1 MRKNS
6 SKSFGYLFFLIF
18 LGLALWVFVK
28 NQNINYWFIGIGTFF
43 LLLTL
48 IKSKLL
54 NLLNDIWIKF
64 GELLGRII
72 APIIMSMIFFLIVTP
87 IGLILKMFHKDL
99 LNLKFNKN
107 KTYWMKKDKTI
118 QSMDKQF

>member
-18 LGLALWVFVK
+18 LGLALWAFIK
-28 NQNINYWFIGIGTFF
+28 NQNVNYWFIGIGILF

-48 IKSKLL
+48 TKSKLL
-54 NLLNDIWIKF
+54 NPLNNIWNKF
-64 GELLGRII
+64 GKLLGRIV
-72 APIIMSMIFFLIVTP
+72 APIIISMIFFLIVTP

-99 LNLKFNKN
+99 LNLKFNNN

-118 QSMDKQF
+118 QSMNKQF

>member
-18 LGLALWVFVK
+18 LGLALWAFVK
-28 NQNINYWFIGIGTFF
+28 NQNVNYWFIGISTFF

-48 IKSKLL
+48 TKSKLL

-107 KTYWMKKDKTI
+107 KSYWIEKSEPKSKMKN
-118 QSMDKQF
+118 QF

>member
-1 MRKNS
+1 MG
-6 SKSFGYLFFLIF
+6 FC
-18 LGLALWVFVK
+18 
-28 NQNINYWFIGIGTFF
+28 
-43 LLLTL
+43 
-48 IKSKLL
+48 IKPKCKLL
-54 NLLNDIWIKF
+54 VYWYRYFFFVINFSKIKITKSTKF

-99 LNLKFNKN
+99 LNLKFNKK

>member
-72 APIIMSMIFFLIVTP
+72 APIIMSIIFFLIVTP

>member
-18 LGLALWVFVK
+18 LGLALWAFVK
-28 NQNINYWFIGIGTFF
+28 NQNVNYWFIGISTFF

-48 IKSKLL
+48 TKSKLL

>member
-18 LGLALWVFVK
+18 FGLALWTFVK

-43 LLLTL
+43 FLLTL

-54 NLLNDIWIKF
+54 NLLNNIWIKF

-72 APIIMSMIFFLIVTP
+72 APIIMLMIFFLIVTP